1 MNGTSTPSPA
11 GQAVAVKRPP
21 PRRAAANPLVKRKPK
36 PQANA
41 PQPAANPLPPR
52 SNGPNGSLPPGAFPQ
67 TFNQNRPAAGAV
79 PKIEN
84 EEFVDIPI
92 YTTKREMLEG
102 YRHHVMRFLPSGSSK
117 VRNVDLTSEAQFS
130 RPVKL
135 HRRDPKAT
143 AQMHW
148 KEGGGEADDIKGN
161 GMDEAEREKLEKQRA
176 ERRKEREDNLAQM
189 APVAKAAQQIKKNH
203 FQKKTEQVFQVN
215 SDKAHK
221 VKDFQ
226 LRYEEA
232 LPWHVEDFDGK
243 NTWYG
248 TYEGAL
254 SDCHVMLM
262 QEDNGQ
268 GGSHFRMVPLEKWYK
283 FAQKNQFKALSIEEA
298 EARMSKRVKD
308 PRWFMDTQKAT
319 EQAQKQATGGR
330 PGGKGLFTRVGE
342 RGERAGRGEG
352 DDGPEI
358 AADIDDIDYNY
369 EEAFADDEENALF
382 EGLEDESKEA
392 EEKIKREQRDANI
405 FELKEQKD
413 YDKEEEEEKRKKKEE
428 KKKAKRTRK
437 ALMKQEK
444 NYVYE
449 DDSESNPYTS
459 EVEHLRTHLLH
470 KANTPPVRIRRQRNR
485 APTRRRPQKGRRSQS
500 PRCRV

>member
-1 MNGTSTPSPA
+1 MNGTNTPSPA
-11 GQAVAVKRPP
+11 GQANVVKRAP
-21 PRRAAANPLVKRKPK
+21 PRRAAANPLVSRKPHVRK
-36 PQANA
+36 A
-41 PQPAANPLPPR
+41 QPAAQSLPPR
-52 SNGPNGSLPPGAFPQ
+52 SNGPNGSLPQPSTFPQ
-67 TFNQNRPAAGAV
+67 TFNQNRPVAAPV
-79 PKIEN
+79 PKIES

-92 YTTKREMLEG
+92 FATKRELLEG

-117 VRNVDLTSEAQFS
+117 VRNVDLTSEVQFS

-143 AQMHW
+143 SQMHW
-148 KEGGGEADDIKGN
+148 KEGGEESEDIKVN
-161 GMDEAEREKLEKQRA
+161 GMDEADREKLEKQRA
-176 ERRKEREDNLAQM
+176 ERKKEREDNLAQM
-189 APVAKAAQQIKKNH
+189 APVAKAAQQSKKNH

-215 SDKAHK
+215 TDKAHK

-268 GGSHFRMVPLEKWYK
+268 GGSLFRMVPLEKWYK

-330 PGGKGLFTRVGE
+330 PGGRGLFTRVGE
-342 RGERAGRGEG
+342 RGERAGAAGGEG

-358 AADIDDIDYNY
+358 AADIDDIDYDY

-413 YDKEEEEEKRKKKEE
+413 YDK
-428 KKKAKRTRK
+428 
-437 ALMKQEK
+437 
-444 NYVYE
+444 
-449 DDSESNPYTS
+449 
-459 EVEHLRTHLLH
+459 
-470 KANTPPVRIRRQRNR
+470 
-485 APTRRRPQKGRRSQS
+485 
-500 PRCRV
+500 